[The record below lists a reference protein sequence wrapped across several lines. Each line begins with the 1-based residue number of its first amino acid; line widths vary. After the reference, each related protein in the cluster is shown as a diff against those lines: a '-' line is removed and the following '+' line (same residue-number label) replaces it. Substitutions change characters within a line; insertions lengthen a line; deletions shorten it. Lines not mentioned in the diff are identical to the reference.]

1 MEVLIKLFNDGQLP
15 QLAQWLFLVNI
26 IDVVTG
32 FIKAVDSKTVS
43 SKIMKHGA
51 LTKLVIWIVVL
62 VSGIISSYFKID
74 LTSYVIGYYLIME
87 IVSIFENASQFIAI
101 PDKLKDVLNVNNVEN
116 NTSTD
121 KEETSELT
129 VNDSSVNDDILKYIK
144 EKEEK
149 NEWYCF

>member
-51 LTKLVIWIVVL
+51 LTKLVIWLVVL

-149 NEWYCF
+149 NE